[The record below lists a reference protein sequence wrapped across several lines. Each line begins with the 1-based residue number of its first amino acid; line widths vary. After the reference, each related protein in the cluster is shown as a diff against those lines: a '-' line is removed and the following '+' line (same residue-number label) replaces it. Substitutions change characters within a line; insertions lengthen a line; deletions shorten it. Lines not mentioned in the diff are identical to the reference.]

1 MTENIF
7 KEVTFISVIT
17 SVSISAT
24 LYFDLSNFII
34 KYSSF
39 YLSKINTLISASNFT
54 ERRTN
59 MF

>member
-34 KYSSF
+34 EYSSF
-39 YLSKINTLISASNFT
+39 YLSEINTLISASNFT